1 MRKSWALV
9 TLLVGCATR
18 PAPERA
24 APKPSTPV
32 AVAPSA
38 APSASTSEDV
48 PVVEAKPPAV
58 SAAEAEKVLF
68 LGKTPSSVTSACAAS
83 VGDEARIRCLL
94 TQRYDSDAA
103 AQKLALDLYTQSG
116 DVAGLE
122 PRQMFDGGYRGI
134 IELVPELPVGKHRKH
149 LAWVEEGTRDFD
161 RVYSALD
168 LAAAASGKKI
178 GYRWRALTLRFFRS
192 VDRTTPNGF
201 AKDWSYAYNV
211 SGSLLHSAVAV
222 RELMVHEIFHLNDG
236 GHDEWSSSALAK
248 VQEDVIKKC
257 GKDIACLTPYAPH
270 DTIVKGGTY
279 YAFQPGNGP
288 WEYAAELAVRHFREH
303 RAVLDKQKLAGKA
316 FKCGPAPNG
325 KAWQLFV
332 DEFWAGLDLVPACP

>member
-1 MRKSWALV
+1 M
-9 TLLVGCATR
+9 T
-18 PAPERA
+18 
-24 APKPSTPV
+24 
-32 AVAPSA
+32 
-38 APSASTSEDV
+38 PSASASEE
-48 PVVEAKPPAV
+48 PTPLVEEKPKPPAV

-68 LGKTPSSVTSACAAS
+68 LGKTPSSVTAACAAA

-103 AQKLALDLYTQSG
+103 AQKLALDLYAQSG

-161 RVYSALD
+161 RVYTALD

-236 GHDEWSSSALAK
+236 AHQEWSSSALAK
-248 VQEDVIKKC
+248 AQEDVIKKC

-279 YAFQPGNGP
+279 YAFQPGNGA

-303 RAVLDKQKLAGKA
+303 RAVLDKQKLPGKA

-325 KAWQLFV
+325 KAWQAFV
-332 DEFWAGLDLVPACP
+332 DEFFGGLDLVPACP